1 MPRKIERLV
10 PREVKTSETKQ
21 DKSRRLANQRFRIL
35 KAAMRRLGRLGG
47 SAYELSPD
55 QVNHLISLVTKE
67 YNFLVTQFR
76 ANASANNDIF
86 GE

>member
-10 PREVKTSETKQ
+10 PREVKTRETKQ

-35 KAAMRRLGRLGG
+35 KATMRRLGRLGG

-55 QVNHLISLVTKE
+55 QINRLISLVTEE
-67 YNFLVTQFR
+67 YNFLVAQLR
-76 ANASANNDIF
+76 ANASADDIF